1 MDPVTF
7 PAPAGAKTALKVAL
21 LPGVIVN
28 GVLSPVILKPVPE
41 TLPCEIVRFAV
52 PPLVSVIVCELV
64 FPTVTFPKG
73 ALDGIAPISGW
84 VPVPVRAMLIG
95 ELGELLETE
104 MLPLALP
111 AEVGRNCAV
120 KLELCPGWIV
130 RPAAK
135 PLMVKAVPLTLA

>member
-7 PAPAGAKTALKVAL
+7 PALVGVKLALNVAL
-21 LPGVIVN
+21 PPGCIVR
-28 GVLSPVILKPVPE
+28 GVLSPVILKPLPV
-41 TLPCEIVRFAV
+41 TLPCEIIRFAV
-52 PPLVSVIVCELV
+52 PPLVRVIVCELV

-84 VPVPVRAMLIG
+84 VPVPVKAMVIG

-111 AEVGRNCAV
+111 VDVG
-120 KLELCPGWIV
+120 
-130 RPAAK
+130 
-135 PLMVKAVPLTLA
+135 